1 MTTRTSD
8 EIKAA
13 TDEVYHLMGNQ
24 PKRRGWI
31 PAPPKFAIDILAC
44 TDPRCSGR
52 RCSCSKA
59 GPR

>member
-13 TDEVYHLMGNQ
+13 TDEVYNLMSRQ

-31 PAPPKFAIDILAC
+31 PAPPKFSIDILAC
-44 TDPRCSGR
+44 TSPSCSNR
-52 RCSCSKA
+52 RCSCSR
-59 GPR
+59 GSQR